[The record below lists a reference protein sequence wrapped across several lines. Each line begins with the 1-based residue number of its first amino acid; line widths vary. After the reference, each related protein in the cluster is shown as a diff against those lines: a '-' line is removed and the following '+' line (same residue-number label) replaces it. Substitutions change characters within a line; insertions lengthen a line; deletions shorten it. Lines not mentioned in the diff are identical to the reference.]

1 MSRAKKPPVMLAPGE
16 QLSVGS
22 RIQFFR
28 LCYSPCGTKQPQT
41 RQELASLANIQSC
54 TLRDIEEG
62 IREPRPESLKRLK
75 EALGVRMW
83 MLTGPIERF
92 VEAVAALK
100 LQAELITVWLPKAKK
115 DAEESGA
122 NWASDVTR
130 QEIAKERGL
139 EVRARDRWR
148 QEERKRCLGCGIEFG
163 APDGISKYDWDRR
176 SYCDRRCAAKAVQ
189 DRQREKR
196 AGKGGRP

>member
-1 MSRAKKPPVMLAPGE
+1 MSRAKKPPVMLVPDE

-28 LCYSPCGTKQPQT
+28 LSYSPCGTKQPQT
-41 RQELASLANIQSC
+41 RQELAALANIQSC
-54 TLRDIEEG
+54 TLKEIEEG

-100 LQAELITVWLPKAKK
+100 LQAELITVWIAKSKK

-122 NWASDVTR
+122 NWASDMTR
-130 QEIAKERGL
+130 QEIAKER
-139 EVRARDRWR
+139 EVRAIAKARWR
-148 QEERKRCLGCGIEFG
+148 QEDKKRCLGCDIEFG
-163 APDGISKYDWDRR
+163 PPEGISKYDWDRR
-176 SYCDRRCAAKAVQ
+176 SCCGRSCSRKAVRTQ
-189 DRQREKR
+189 GAER
-196 AGKGGRP
+196 AGKGGAK